1 MSEIPDIVK
10 QLREAEKL
18 GKLESSS
25 QGSHEELEIP
35 KDLLEDMSDE
45 NVEGFKENVENREFN
60 IEQMQ
65 HSSSSGDSSVDEKE
79 LLFQSTSDLM
89 VYIDKHGKIAKINR
103 AGIAFSGFS
112 EDEVIGQSFWKMPG
126 VFSKHNIP
134 KYLKVFKNTL
144 KGKPTESF
152 LCELHEKSGKKH
164 VMDFSTYPIK
174 ENNKVTSILVVAK
187 DVTEQKETEDKCRLI
202 TENTDDLIAVAK
214 FSLNPKYTYISPSHE
229 KIMGYK
235 PEELLGKPC
244 LFFVHPDDKK
254 KLISLLGKYV
264 SVKGKKLFTG
274 KDSDVNSIIE
284 YRAKDKSGNWHY
296 LESTVNIMGNELLF
310 VSKDITERKKVQEEI
325 SKLSKFPSENKNPVL
340 RVGSD
345 NTIIYANLASKPLLN
360 IWGSEVGNPL
370 PETLQSVTN
379 DAINSK
385 STKEIEVPCGDIT
398 YLLTITSVK
407 DEDYVNVYGLDITKR
422 KKAESEI
429 KYLKEYN
436 ENILES
442 NPNSIMVIKGNQIEY
457 VNNSFISTFGK
468 TKDDYISK
476 ELKEVMPLEIIPVF
490 EELLREYD
498 KIKELEIKGK
508 SFSVGSFV
516 VKKAEE
522 EEEEER
528 RGIILQDITERR
540 QAEEKTKQQNKINIL
555 RAEIWELAAQPL
567 SEDELI
573 QQLVDKIGPF
583 FNLEHASFLRIYPEK
598 KKAIVDIQ
606 WRKKDSKSGIGEE
619 FPLWL
624 LKRYFGKPY
633 KVISLRNMPSAAKP
647 IVAPIFKKFGVKSTL
662 LIPYGDIDNPQGY
675 IATSD
680 RKADKEWSK
689 DEIDIFSEMMG
700 IILLK
705 SEEIKAEKEIKEK
718 NEKLKDAHEML
729 QVMNSGL
736 ERKVKERTETIERLL
751 QQKDEFIN
759 QLGHDLKTPLTP
771 LVALTPLLRKHLD
784 GKPEIMQVVDT
795 LVTSANHMKNMV
807 DKTLQ
812 LASLNSSQIEFEF
825 EQTNLFTEIKNAIE
839 NNQFLFNENNID
851 VLNMVDEEIIV
862 TADKRQLYEV
872 FTNLF
877 TNAIKYSQENKG
889 SIVIDAEKGKDDE
902 VIISV
907 KDDGIGMTSEQQ
919 KFVFDEFYKLDS
931 SRHDLDSSGLGLA
944 ICRRIVE
951 HHGGRIWVE
960 SPGPGKGCAFYFT
973 LNAWREKIMDKKIL
987 LVDDDP
993 DICLTMKI
1001 FFDDAGFD
1009 LQVVKNGSECLEEL
1023 EKGFHGVV
1031 LMDVMM
1037 PGMNGW
1043 DVVREMVD
1051 KGYMDGNVVAMF
1063 SVAAPSEEDMDGLRD
1078 YVAGFIS
1085 KPFDTEELIEIV
1097 NGYFDKLQK
1106 S

>member
-1 MSEIPDIVK
+1 MSEVPDIVK

-35 KDLLEDMSDE
+35 KDLLDDMSDE

-60 IEQMQ
+60 IEPMQ

-89 VYIDKHGKIAKINR
+89 VYIDKHGKIAKINK

-112 EDEVIGQSFWKMPG
+112 ENEVIGQSFWKMPG

-134 KYLKVFKNTL
+134 KYLKVFKNSL

-164 VMDFSTYPIK
+164 VMDFSMYPIK

-187 DVTEQKETEDKCRLI
+187 DVTEQKETEDKYRLI
-202 TENTDDLIAVAK
+202 TEKTSDLITTAT
-214 FSLNPKYTYISPSHE
+214 FTLNPIFTYISPSH
-229 KIMGYK
+229 KKAIGY
-235 PEELLGKPC
+235 EAGDLIGKP
-244 LFFVHPDDKK
+244 LFDFVHPDDKRKLFSLLKRYLSAKAK
-254 KLISLLGKYV
+254 KLL
-264 SVKGKKLFTG
+264 TG
-274 KDSDVNSIIE
+274 KEAEVSEKVEI
-284 YRAKDKSGNWHY
+284 RFRDKSGNWRY
-296 LESTVNIMGNELLF
+296 MET
-310 VSKDITERKKVQEEI
+310 T
-325 SKLSKFPSENKNPVL
+325 
-340 RVGSD
+340 
-345 NTIIYANLASKPLLN
+345 ANLIKN
-360 IWGSEVGNPL
+360 EIV
-370 PETLQSVTN
+370 SVSRDVT
-379 DAINSK
+379 D
-385 STKEIEVPCGDIT
+385 
-398 YLLTITSVK
+398 
-407 DEDYVNVYGLDITKR
+407 R
-422 KKAESEI
+422 
-429 KYLKEYN
+429 
-436 ENILES
+436 
-442 NPNSIMVIKGNQIEY
+442 
-457 VNNSFISTFGK
+457 
-468 TKDDYISK
+468 
-476 ELKEVMPLEIIPVF
+476 
-490 EELLREYD
+490 R
-498 KIKELEIKGK
+498 
-508 SFSVGSFV
+508 
-516 VKKAEE
+516 KAEE
-522 EEEEER
+522 R
-528 RGIILQDITERR
+528 
-540 QAEEKTKQQNKINIL
+540 TKQQNKINTL

-567 SEDELI
+567 SENELI
-573 QQLVDKIGPF
+573 QQLLDKVGPF
-583 FNLEHASFLRIYPEK
+583 FNVEHASFIRIYPQK
-598 KKAIVDIQ
+598 NKAIVDVQ
-606 WRKKDSKSGIGEE
+606 WRKKESKSGIGEE
-619 FPLWL
+619 FPLWV

-633 KVISLRNMPSAAKP
+633 IVASQKNLLSIAKP
-647 IVAPIFKKFGVKSTL
+647 ISAPFFKKFSVKSTI
-662 LIPYGDIDNPQGY
+662 LIPYGDVNAPR
-675 IATSD
+675 AFLAA
-680 RKADKEWSK
+680 ADSNAERDWLE
-689 DEIDIFSEMMG
+689 DEINIFSEVTR
-700 IILLK
+700 IIELK
-705 SEEIKAEKEIKEK
+705 SDEITAEKEIKEK

-729 QVMNSGL
+729 QVMNSEL
-736 ERKVKERTETIERLL
+736 EQKVKERTETVERLL

-784 GKPEIMQVVDT
+784 GKPEIIKIVDT

-960 SPGPGKGCAFYFT
+960 SPGPGKGCTFYFT
-973 LNAWREKIMDKKIL
+973 LNAWMEKIMDKKIL